1 MLENMRSKTG
11 DSSILPCFSMKGIC
25 RAKIIADRPL
35 RIPANVIT
43 HFGGS

>member
-1 MLENMRSKTG
+1 MRRKTN
-11 DSSILPCFSMKGIC
+11 GIGQTGNTAG
-25 RAKIIADRPL
+25 AKIPFCPARPL